1 MTGTPAHGPRV
12 GRVQAAQ
19 DWTAAHPPPGRFT
32 RALLSGRFWRGPIRG
47 PWLTAVF
54 GSVLLVGLPV
64 LVLTGLV
71 SFLAYQ
77 PQFAGNA
84 QPADV
89 GWLHLPY
96 VTWPA
101 SPGWLYRVTQGVH
114 VVGGIVLIPVVLAK
128 LWSVIPKLFAWPP
141 ASSVTQALERLS
153 LLALVGGILFEIVTG
168 VMNVQY
174 DYAFGFD
181 FYTAHYYGAWV
192 FIGGLIVHLVLKLP
206 LMREALRSRS
216 LALEL
221 QTPRSRTRP
230 EAVPDDELLGGLVP
244 SSPGPVT
251 TSRRGALAMVGSG
264 SLLLFLVSGGASISE
279 RLRGTAVF
287 SPRGRVG
294 GPASAH
300 FPVNKTAAGAGITAG
315 ATGADWRLTLRG
327 PTGDAVLLGREQ
339 LLAMPQ
345 HRAGVPISC
354 VEGWS
359 THQSWS
365 GPRLRE
371 LAALVGV
378 TGPSTAVVTSVEQGS
393 PYSRVVLNHRQV
405 GAGDAMLALGV
416 NGEDLTP
423 DHGYPAR
430 VVVPAIP
437 GVHATKWVASITFD
451 PTGADA

>member
-1 MTGTPAHGPRV
+1 MARTTSPGPRA
-12 GRVQAAQ
+12 GRTQRVL
-19 DWTAAHPPPGRFT
+19 DWVEGHPPPGRLT
-32 RALLSGRFWRGPIRG
+32 RALLSGRLWRSPIRG

-64 LVLTGLV
+64 LVLTGLL

-141 ASSVTQALERLS
+141 ARSLTQALERLS

-181 FYTAHYYGAWV
+181 FYTTHYYGAWV
-192 FIGGLIVHLVLKLP
+192 FLAGLVVHLVLKVP
-206 LMREALRSRS
+206 VMRRALRTRS
-216 LALEL
+216 LAVEL
-221 QTPRSRTRP
+221 RTPGSRTRV
-230 EAVPDDELLGGLVP
+230 ESVPDDERMGGLVP
-244 SSPGPVT
+244 VSPGPVT
-251 TSRRGALAMVGSG
+251 TSRRGALAVVGAG
-264 SLLLFLVSGGASISE
+264 SLLLFAVSGGASISE
-279 RLRGTAVF
+279 RLRATALF
-287 SPRGRVG
+287 SPRSRVG

-300 FPVNKTAAGAGITAG
+300 FPVNKTAVGAGITAR
-315 ATGADWRLTLRG
+315 ATGADWRLTVQG
-327 PTGDAVLLGREQ
+327 PTGEVVLLRRDQ

-359 THQSWS
+359 THQTWS

-378 TGPSTAVVTSVEQGS
+378 TGPATAVVTSVEQGS
-393 PYSRVVLNHRQV
+393 PYSRVVLNHLQV
-405 GAGDAMLALGV
+405 AAGDAMLALLV

-437 GVHATKWVASITFD
+437 GVHATKWVASISFE
-451 PTGADA
+451 PTRTDA